1 MQNRRI
7 LNRLLSGAGS
17 LPTPTMESNSMI
29 ALFAHVRTGK
39 WASVMPQKLAE
50 TLGLSDLL
58 RSIPIIEPDAMQT
71 IGLVVPNRDPMAP
84 LCAALVREADRLAPD
99 LLD

>member
-7 LNRLLSGAGS
+7 LNRLLSGAGPV
-17 LPTPTMESNSMI
+17 PTPTMESNSMI

-39 WASVMPQKLAE
+39 WATILPQKLAE

-58 RSIPIIEPDAMQT
+58 RSIPIIAPEATHT
-71 IGLVVPNRDPMAP
+71 IGLVVSDRDPMTP
-84 LCAALVREADRLAPD
+84 LCAELVRQARMMAPD
-99 LLD
+99 PLD